1 MAFSDFQYGFRSS
14 QLTADLLTV
23 VSDRIV
29 ILGLLKLY
37 VAHDTSKAFGRAWH
51 AGLSHKLRS
60 YRSSGQIFGLI
71 SSFPSN
77 KQIQVVLDRKSSQ
90 EHPVNTVN
98 GVHQGSIFGPFLSS
112 YYILMTFLVLLT
124 VILLSMLILLPT
136 PSVIRHLIC
145 GNN

>member
-1 MAFSDFQYGFRSS
+1 MSKGKKK
-14 QLTADLLTV
+14 
-23 VSDRIV
+23 RINFENMGSGATRAAALD
-29 ILGLLKLY
+29 I
-37 VAHDTSKAFGRAWH
+37 SKAFNMVWYAS
-51 AGLSHKLRS
+51 LLHKLKP
-60 YRSSGQIFGLI
+60 YGISGQIFGLI

-77 KQIQVVLDRKSSQ
+77 KQIQVVLDGKSSQ